1 MKKLLWIAAG
11 TAAMALASCHNT
23 PKTDN
28 SMSADTPSTTQETAQ
43 TQAPASVPADE
54 TVTEGLVAHIY
65 TKKGR
70 IDLVLEP
77 DKAPLTVANFIGLA
91 EGKIA
96 CQNRPNGAHFYDGLK
111 FHRVIADFM
120 IQGGDP
126 MGNGSGGPGY
136 KFSDEF
142 DPTLQFNRPG
152 ILAMAN
158 SGPATNGSQFFITHK
173 ETPWLNGKHS
183 IFGHVIKG
191 QAVVNAIQQD
201 DVMDSIRIE
210 RLGEKAKKFDAPKIF
225 DEKMVAVRKA
235 EAERMKAE
243 KLKMM
248 EIPEFNAWVKKTYP
262 QAKRLA
268 DGMYI
273 VVTKQGNGP
282 KPSKGQLLTV
292 HYTGTFADG
301 TKFDSSLDGGQ
312 PFQFP
317 LGAGRVIQG
326 WDDGFA
332 ALNVGSQAKLLIP
345 YTLGYGEQGQP
356 GAIPPKATLIF
367 DVQFLNAQ

>member
-1 MKKLLWIAAG
+1 MRKIFWIAAASSALVLSACNNSAKE
-11 TAAMALASCHNT
+11 TSANTTSTEVNTTPPPPPAAI
-23 PKTDN
+23 
-28 SMSADTPSTTQETAQ
+28 
-43 TQAPASVPADE
+43 PADE
-54 TVTEGLVAHIY
+54 TVTEGLIAHIY
-65 TKKGR
+65 TKKGK

-77 DKAPLTVANFIGLA
+77 QKAPLTVANFVGLA
-91 EGKIA
+91 EGKIDF
-96 CQNRPNGAHFYDGLK
+96 QNRPKGKPFYDGLK

-126 MGNGSGGPGY
+126 MGNGTGGPGY
-136 KFSDEF
+136 QFGDEC
-142 DPTLQFNRPG
+142 TSELQFNRPG

-158 SGPATNGSQFFITHK
+158 SGPSTNGSQFFITHK

-191 QAVVNAIQQD
+191 QAVVNAIQQN

-210 RLGEKAKKFDAPKIF
+210 RLGEQAKQFNALAIF
-225 DEKMVAVRKA
+225 NEKMVAVRKA
-235 EAERMKAE
+235 EAERLKAE
-243 KLKMM
+243 KLRRM
-248 EIPEFNAWVKKTYP
+248 EIPEFNAWVKKNYP

-268 DGMYI
+268 DGMY
-273 VVTKQGNGP
+273 VLVTKQGNGP
-282 KPSKGQLLTV
+282 KPTKGQNLTV

-317 LGAGRVIQG
+317 LGEGRVIAG

-332 ALNVGSQAKLLIP
+332 SLNVGSQAKLLIP